1 MSKTTV
7 FLAVL
12 SILVLGCH
20 GKYGSVR
27 SAFKKLALCMYMY
40 VIRANLVPF
49 SVL

>member
-20 GKYGSVR
+20 GRYGRVHSVFER
-27 SAFKKLALCMYMY
+27 LTLC
-40 VIRANLVPF
+40 P
-49 SVL
+49 